1 MMQLTSNW
9 HLERTLMDLQLTGKL
24 ALVTGA
30 SRGIGLAVA
39 RALAAEGATVVGAA
53 RTVSDELTD
62 TGAHAVVADLARPD
76 SPAALVRSAVEKH
89 GDIDILV
96 NNAGGGDVD
105 DLRDFADY
113 EDDVWQRMFDLN
125 FFATVRAC
133 RAAMPSLLRRR
144 GLVVNIS
151 SIGARM
157 PHTGPVP
164 YTTAK
169 AALNAFGKALAEEY
183 GDRGVRVATV
193 SPGPTRTSL
202 WTDPNGFGGAVAA
215 AQGVSHADLLAGLA
229 ASSGI
234 RSGQLVEPEQVASLV
249 AYLASPLAAS
259 MTGHDYVV
267 DGGAIKT
274 A

>member
-1 MMQLTSNW
+1 MTTDTQALAG
-9 HLERTLMDLQLTGKL
+9 RV

-30 SRGIGLAVA
+30 SRGIGLAIA
-39 RALAAEGATVVGAA
+39 RTMVEEGATVVGAA
-53 RTVSDELTD
+53 RTASAELKEA
-62 TGAHAVVADLARPD
+62 GAQAVVADLAQ
-76 SPAALVRSAVEKH
+76 PAGPATLVRTVVEEH

-96 NNAGGGDVD
+96 NNAGGGDASDLRAFGDYDD
-105 DLRDFADY
+105 DLWRR
-113 EDDVWQRMFDLN
+113 VFDLN

-133 RAAMPSLLRRR
+133 RSAMPSLLRRR
-144 GLVVNIS
+144 GLVVNVS
-151 SIGARM
+151 SISARM

-164 YTTAK
+164 YSTAK

-202 WTDPNGFGGAVAA
+202 WTDPEGFGGAVAA
-215 AQGVSHADLLAGLA
+215 AQGVSHDELLAGLA
-229 ASSGI
+229 TSAGI
-234 RSGQLVEPEQVASLV
+234 RSGELVEPEQVASLV

-259 MTGHDYVV
+259 MTGHDYLV

>member
-1 MMQLTSNW
+1 
-9 HLERTLMDLQLTGKL
+9 MDLQLTGKT

-30 SRGIGLAVA
+30 SRGIGLAIV
-39 RALAAEGATVVGAA
+39 RALTAEGATVIGAA
-53 RTVSDELTD
+53 RTVSTELAD
-62 TGAHAVVADLARPD
+62 TGAHAITADLAT
-76 SPAALVRSAVEKH
+76 PAGPTDLVRSVIDRH

-96 NNAGGGDVD
+96 NSVGGGDPNDLHAFLDYD
-105 DLRDFADY
+105 DEL
-113 EDDVWQRMFDLN
+113 WQKSFDLN
-125 FFATVRAC
+125 FLSAVRAC
-133 RAAMPSLLRRR
+133 RAALPSLLRRH

-169 AALNAFGKALAEEY
+169 AALTAFGKALAEEF
-183 GDRGVRVATV
+183 GDQGIRAVTV
-193 SPGPTRTSL
+193 TPGPTRTSL
-202 WTDPNGFGGAVAA
+202 WTDPHGFGGAIAA

-229 ASSGI
+229 SASGI
-234 RSGQLVEPEQVASLV
+234 RSGKLIEPEQIASLV
-249 AYLASPLAAS
+249 AYLASPQAAS
-259 MTGHDYVV
+259 MTGQDYLV